1 MSQQVAAK
9 KRYGQNFI
17 SDGNLINKILN
28 LLGEEKNS
36 LVIEIGPGTGA
47 LTTKLVKRFAKV
59 IAIEIDQEME
69 TILKEKIS
77 DENFELIIADVLE
90 IDLREL
96 IGKQTQ
102 QFDHLYLIS
111 NTPYYITGEILFKTL
126 HLNDILT
133 KAVFMLQKEVA
144 LRLCAGVNENN
155 YNNLSIA
162 CAFFAQ
168 SKYEFLVNKK
178 MFRPIPKVDSA
189 VVSLTFH
196 TRYLDQVV
204 DKWRFLDF
212 VRTLFNNRRKT
223 ILNNL
228 TRVVNNKTKAAEIL
242 TQSGVDW
249 QLRPENLTLENYL
262 AIFNLTIL
270 K

>member
-1 MSQQVAAK
+1 MSQQVIAK

-47 LTTKLVKRFAKV
+47 LTAQLVKRFAKV
-59 IAIEIDQEME
+59 IAIEIDEEME
-69 TILKEKIS
+69 VILQEKIS
-77 DENFELIIADVLE
+77 AKNFELVIADVLGV
-90 IDLREL
+90 DLRKL
-96 IGKQTQ
+96 ILEQTQ
-102 QFDHLYLIS
+102 KFDHVYLIS

-126 HLNDILT
+126 HLHDLLT

-168 SKYEFLVNKK
+168 TKYEFLVNKK
-178 MFRPIPKVDSA
+178 MFRPVPKVDSSL
-189 VVSLTFH
+189 VSLTFH

-204 DKWRFLDF
+204 DQWGFLDF

-228 TRVVNNKTKAAEIL
+228 ARVINSKTKAAEIL
-242 TQSGVDW
+242 TKSGINPSF
-249 QLRPENLTLENYL
+249 RPENLTLENYL
-262 AIFNLTIL
+262 TIFNLTIL